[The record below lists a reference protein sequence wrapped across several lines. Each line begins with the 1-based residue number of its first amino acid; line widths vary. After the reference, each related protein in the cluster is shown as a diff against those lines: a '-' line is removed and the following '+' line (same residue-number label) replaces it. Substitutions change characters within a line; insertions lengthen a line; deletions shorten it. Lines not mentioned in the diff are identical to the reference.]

1 MSKLSQ
7 LEALRQWGMPVPA
20 FRRARY
26 EEVQA
31 GQLPGPL
38 RFPVAVRSSYPT
50 EDGAAFSQAGQFATR
65 LGVEK
70 TDLADALE
78 AVFQS
83 YPDPGNTSVIVQEMV
98 RPDYSGVLFA
108 FRKGVW
114 KLELTEGQGDRL
126 MSGQEKGHMLLLP
139 RFGKMDAQLAPVFPF
154 WKGPSF
160 GGRPLSAALVR
171 LSYLAG
177 QLLQKM
183 EAAHGLDIEFCVAG
197 GQLWLLQARP
207 ITTPEEAEEVLTSAN
222 HKEILP
228 PKPSRLMT
236 DLITRSGHRLF
247 RYYQDLDSSLPSR
260 SFLLKASGMPWIN
273 LSALLDTMVHWGLP
287 TALVCRSVGAE
298 DFYQVGLRPWRSLA
312 RLRVFIRVLGQQLS
326 ARKRIQAWQKKVEWE
341 TQSGRAQREPLWPQQ
356 PQAAFEHWCAGFSN
370 LYIELV
376 TNMQILT
383 GAMSGPVGIAERLGL
398 LPRLAAALNAQ
409 SASTDYLQA
418 FREWERGQ
426 RSQSDFLEQFGHR
439 GFYESDLGQPRF
451 WEYRPEDWAQL
462 KAGADFA
469 DAPPPAKKQSG
480 GKIWARLFRPVLRLI
495 HTREWIRH
503 ETMKQFWSYREEL
516 QQQTPFSP
524 WLYRIEELN
533 AYFADAREPTT
544 ASYPPQSGWDMD
556 TFLANQLG
564 RRWPIAN
571 LENVAATAAHQGNRG
586 IGIYPGKVKG
596 QVWRVAAASLE
607 GLTPPPYPVIV
618 LVADAL
624 DPGWVPYFSKVDA
637 VVSYVGGIL
646 SHASIMLREARV
658 PSITQLP
665 SHIELKTGDWVEI
678 DGRDGELRHL
688 GSKAPEAE

>member
-7 LEALRQWGMPVPA
+7 LQALQQWGMPVPA
-20 FRRARY
+20 FRAVTY
-26 EEVQA
+26 EDVLA
-31 GQLPGPL
+31 GRLPTQI
-38 RFPVAVRSSYPT
+38 RFPAAVRSSYRT
-50 EDGAAFSQAGQFATR
+50 EDGSASSQAGQFETR
-65 LGVEK
+65 LGVDQP
-70 TDLADALE
+70 DLPEALE
-78 AVFQS
+78 AVFRS
-83 YPDPGNTSVIVQEMV
+83 YPDPSHTSAIVQEMV
-98 RPDYSGVLFA
+98 EPDYSGVLFA
-108 FRKGVW
+108 FRTGVW
-114 KLELTEGQGDRL
+114 KLELTAGRGDRL
-126 MSGQEKGHMLLLP
+126 MSGQAEGHMLLLP
-139 RFGKMDAQLAPVFPF
+139 RFGKADAQLAPALPF
-154 WKGPSF
+154 WSGPSF
-160 GGRPLSAALVR
+160 GGRALTAALVR

-177 QLLQKM
+177 RLLRKM
-183 EAAHGLDIEFCVAG
+183 DAEHGLDIEFCMAR

-207 ITTPEEAEEVLTSAN
+207 ITTPGEAEEVLTSAN

-236 DLITRSGHRLF
+236 DLITRCGHRLF
-247 RYYQDLDSSLPSR
+247 RYYQDLDPSLPSR
-260 SFLLKASGMPWIN
+260 SFLRAASGMPWIN

-312 RLRVFIRVLGQQLS
+312 RLGVFTRVLGQQLS

-341 TQSGRAQREPLWPQQ
+341 TQSGRAHRERLWPQQ
-356 PQAAFEHWCAGFSN
+356 PKAAFEHWCAGFSN
-370 LYIELV
+370 LYVELV

-383 GAMSGPVGIAERLGL
+383 GAMSGPVGLAERLGL
-398 LPRLAAALNAQ
+398 LPQLASALNAQ

-426 RSQSDFLEQFGHR
+426 LSQSDFLEQFGHR

-451 WEYRPEDWAQL
+451 WEYRPADWAQL
-462 KAGADFA
+462 KAGTAFE
-469 DAPPPAKKQSG
+469 DAPPPAKKQSSG
-480 GKIWARLFRPVLRLI
+480 TIWARLFWPVLRLI

-503 ETMKQFWSYREEL
+503 ETMKCFWSYREEL
-516 QQQTPFSP
+516 QQQIPFPP
-524 WLYRIEELN
+524 WPYRMEELN
-533 AYFADAREPTT
+533 AYFAGGAEPTT
-544 ASYPPQSGWDMD
+544 TSYPPQSGWDMD

-571 LENVAATAAHQGNRG
+571 LENVAATAGRQGNRG

-596 QVWRVAAASLE
+596 QVWRVASASLK
-607 GLTPPPYPVIV
+607 GLTPPPYPVII

-637 VVSYVGGIL
+637 VASYVGGVL

-665 SHIELKTGDWVEI
+665 GHIALRTGDWVEI
-678 DGRDGELRHL
+678 DGQEGTLRPL
-688 GSKAPEAE
+688 GQED